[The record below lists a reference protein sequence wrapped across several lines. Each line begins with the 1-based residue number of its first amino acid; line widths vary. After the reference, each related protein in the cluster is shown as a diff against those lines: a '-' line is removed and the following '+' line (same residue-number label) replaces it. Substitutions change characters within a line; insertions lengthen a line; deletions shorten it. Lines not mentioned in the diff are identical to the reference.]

1 MEGNLKLD
9 SNSYFYKI
17 DRQLSKRQI
26 TQIAGEVSQKK
37 IGRFKCRIKGQKKK
51 INDQEVRY
59 SLFVFELS
67 KEPAFLVGSILRETN
82 FGYLLMVEYDGY
94 LVVNSKYAVGLRRA
108 LESVVEQIEYE
119 KLSGFLITDETI
131 FKRFSLKNTNIS
143 SYNTSIRKRTVE
155 AHNLAD
161 SFTPLSASKQLVRS
175 LKIRNEDEKDY
186 SISLGTSR
194 VAVPGKKVMFS
205 EFCIWAINI
214 IEKLKAYLP
223 SNNYMQ
229 SFALPVDTIK
239 LENLTPTTIMI
250 DFSSVID
257 CINECDCITY
267 SKDPSKEKTID
278 KNIVARIFKDDNCQS
293 FELSVDPN
301 NQKLYLVDN
310 TYINDFYVKKN
321 KKSIKVISKKL
332 HDLYFHFEDES
343 ISFFD
348 VINDS
353 RQILINFSDIEYA
366 YTQNELFYDHQL
378 EKATQSFLSIFRP
391 YKELTRTVSEKGS
404 FSEKS
409 KKFKKNTLFS
419 FIENTFG
426 DDDYLI
432 CDDLGHEVAD
442 YISVTENETINFYHA
457 KSDHKKKLSASAFHV
472 VVSQALKNLGN
483 IVNVEK
489 MDLKNKEAIWESYY
503 SNTKISRITT
513 KIDGGDASKAVDM
526 LKTTSFAS
534 SSTKRVW
541 LVVDFISKAELIN
554 QLKKGPNK
562 RTIQIIWLLSS
573 FVNDCREVGVQPR
586 IACKP

>member
-1 MEGNLKLD
+1 MEGNLMLD

-17 DRQLSKRQI
+17 DRQLSIIEI
-26 TQIAGEVSQKK
+26 TQIAGKVSSDK
-37 IGRFKCRIKGQKKK
+37 IDGFECEIKGQKKR
-51 INDQEVRY
+51 IYEREIRY
-59 SLFVFELS
+59 SLFVFQLT
-67 KEPAFLVGSILRETN
+67 KEPTFLVSSSLKETK

-94 LVVNSKYAVGLRRA
+94 LIVNSKYATGLRRA

-119 KLSGFLITDETI
+119 KLSGFLLTDTTI

-143 SYNTSIRKRTVE
+143 SYNSSIRKRTVE
-155 AHNLAD
+155 ANNLAD

-175 LKIRNEDEKDY
+175 LKIRNEDERDY

-194 VAVPGKKVMFS
+194 VAVPGKKVMFT
-205 EFCIWAINI
+205 EFCIWAIDI
-214 IEKLKAYLP
+214 VEKLKAYLP

-229 SFALPVDTIK
+229 SFALPVDKIK
-239 LENLTPTTIMI
+239 LDNLVPATIMI

-257 CINECDCITY
+257 YINKCDCITY
-267 SKDPSKEKTID
+267 SKDPLKPKTLD
-278 KNIVARIFKDDNCQS
+278 KDIIAKIFKEDNCQA
-293 FELSVDPN
+293 FELSADPN

-310 TYINDFYVKKN
+310 PYINDFYVKKN
-321 KKSIKVISKKL
+321 KKSIKVVSKKL
-332 HDLYFHFEDES
+332 QDLQFHVGKES
-343 ISFFD
+343 IRFFD
-348 VINDS
+348 AINDS

-366 YTQNELFYDHQL
+366 YTQDELFYDHQL
-378 EKATQSFLSIFRP
+378 EKATQSFLSIFHP
-391 YKELTRTVSEKGS
+391 YPELKETISEKGS
-404 FSEKS
+404 FSEES
-409 KKFKKNTLFS
+409 EEFEENTLFS
-419 FIENTFG
+419 FIENTF
-426 DDDYLI
+426 DVDDYLI

-489 MDLKNKEAIWESYY
+489 MDLENKEVIWGKNY
-503 SNTKISRITT
+503 SNTKISRVTT
-513 KIDGGDASKAVDM
+513 KIDGGDASKAIEM
-526 LKTTSFAS
+526 LKATSFAS

-541 LVVDFISKAELIN
+541 LVVDFISKSELIE
-554 QLKKGPNK
+554 QLKNRPNK
-562 RTIQIIWLLSS
+562 RTVQIIWLLSS